1 MNMGMEQDGG
11 AGGTDLVGKIG
22 ALKEQLASLTLAV
35 DEIAAAAGVEA
46 PVETEDPEVPEV
58 PEGGEGAAPAGP
70 GKMPFGKRK
79 PGGMANALGI
89 GG

>member
-1 MNMGMEQDGG
+1 MNETGNE
-11 AGGTDLVGKIG
+11 AGGGEMDLAGKIN
-22 ALKEQLASLTLAV
+22 ALKSQIASLASAV
-35 DEIAAAAGVEA
+35 DEIAAAAGVES
-46 PVETEDPEVPEV
+46 PVESEDPEEIEETEDSA
-58 PEGGEGAAPAGP
+58 GASAPMA